1 MEAKVRFV
9 YNKRTGAVEEFT
21 VEQES
26 TLPQADHNLSHDRLA
41 AEIGGV
47 IERTPRITEGQPSHD
62 RDGAPRVERESG
74 GIASQEGTEIPD
86 TERNR

>member
-1 MEAKVRFV
+1 MEARVRFV

-62 RDGAPRVERESG
+62 RDEEPLLKPESG
-74 GIASQEGTEIPD
+74 EAASQAETGISN